1 MASVTSPVPVTHW
14 GPTDIGPALLLGM
27 AIALVPL
34 VVAIWPRF
42 VAFRAEHRRG
52 AETLPAG
59 VTPFIAA
66 ELSGLNVIGQL
77 ATGLMWLIARGP
89 GAAAAASAAAS
100 EPATIGANAERYLRD
115 SLCPRGSFDTGARDE
130 ALHLIDANGPTPHDL
145 SPLMAGLRESARGD
159 GMSIGLLRN
168 SRLISR
174 AILALAI
181 AEVAISFVIE
191 GSAFI
196 SPAPFFGGLFT
207 AYIAQHVDP
216 RSTAGARVSGDL
228 RRLRSTLR
236 RAALATGSI
245 DVSAVQAFIPSV
257 ETATEAEVWAVAAGC
272 RTTDSERISTRLR
285 SLVHAEA
292 GRPARIRYTEQVLI
306 IGGRTA
312 DDLAARLGR
321 TGGRRRG
328 PDGAA
333 LPLW

>member
-1 MASVTSPVPVTHW
+1 MAIVTSPVPVTHW
-14 GPTDIGPALLLGM
+14 GPTDVGPALLLGL
-27 AIALVPL
+27 AIAMAPL

-59 VTPFIAA
+59 VTPFTAA
-66 ELSGLNVIGQL
+66 DLSGLNLIGQL
-77 ATGLMWLIARGP
+77 TTGLMWLIARGP
-89 GAAAAASAAAS
+89 GATGAADAPASA
-100 EPATIGANAERYLRD
+100 PATVGANTERYLRD
-115 SLCPRGSFDTGARDE
+115 SLCPRGNFDTGARDE
-130 ALHLIDANGPTPHDL
+130 ALHLVNANGPTPHDL

-191 GSAFI
+191 GSAFV
-196 SPAPFFGGLFT
+196 SPAPFYGGLFT

-216 RSTAGARVSGDL
+216 RSMTGARATGEM
-228 RRLRSTLR
+228 RRLRSALR
-236 RAALATGSI
+236 KAALATGSI
-245 DVSAVQAFIPSV
+245 DVAAVQAFIPSA
-257 ETATEAEVWAVAAGC
+257 ETAAETEVWAVAIGC
-272 RTTDSERISTRLR
+272 RTTDSERIATRLR

-292 GRPARIRYTEQVLI
+292 GRPARIRYTEQVLV
-306 IGGRTA
+306 IGGRMTH
-312 DDLAARLGR
+312 DLPARLGR
-321 TGGRRRG
+321 GRGRRRG
-328 PDGAA
+328 PDGGA